1 MSKQSSRKPTIGGLL
16 LILAAIAIAILFPNL
31 SGKNTATPIAP
42 IPPTVQVVTKVPN
55 VTVTPQQPGVP
66 PTVGPTVTAGQSQP
80 QTGGLLGWLK
90 IEFTNPV
97 PPDNVA
103 NGIDKTVVDAVNQAQ
118 KTIDVTSFDLNLPS
132 FVNALVAASKRGV
145 QVHVVYDGTNG
156 SQKLEAARAGG
167 TEFDAIP
174 VMKSAG
180 IGLVDGGRSSGL
192 MHDKIIIIDSKVLF
206 MGSWNMSYNDT
217 FRNNN
222 NRLEI
227 TAPELI
233 ANYQAKFNELF
244 VDKHFGT
251 HATVGAQTPQM
262 TIDGIQV
269 ENYFSPP
276 DKVMDKIIA
285 YVNAAQKSIRFI
297 AFTYTDKDLAA
308 AMVSRFNA
316 GVDVAG
322 VIENR
327 GASQGALVPLV
338 CGKVPAKV
346 DGNPYTMHH
355 KVIVIDG
362 SIVIT
367 GSFNFT
373 LSADNENDD
382 NIIVI
387 HDPVVAK
394 LYLDEFD
401 RVNGIAKAPNPAE
414 IKCK

>member
-1 MSKQSSRKPTIGGLL
+1 MSKRSSSKPTIGGLL
-16 LILAAIAIAILFPNL
+16 VILAVIAIAILFPNL
-31 SGKNTATPIAP
+31 TGKNVAT
-42 IPPTVQVVTKVPN
+42 PTVQVATKVVK
-55 VTVTPQQPGVP
+55 VTSTPLP
-66 PTVGPTVTAGQSQP
+66 PTIPPSAGPTVPADQTQSQP
-80 QTGGLLGWLK
+80 GGLPNWLK
-90 IEFTNPV
+90 VDFTNPN
-97 PPDNVA
+97 PPDNVS

-118 KTIDVTSFDLNLPS
+118 KAIDVTSFDLNLPS
-132 FVNALVAASKRGV
+132 FVNALVAASQRGV
-145 QVHVVYDGTNG
+145 QVRVVYDGANG

-167 TEFDAIP
+167 KEFDAIAL
-174 VMKSAG
+174 MKKAK

-192 MHDKIIIIDSKVLF
+192 MHDKIIIIDGKVLF

-227 TAPELI
+227 TAPEII
-233 ANYQAKFNELF
+233 ANYQGKFNELF
-244 VDKHFGT
+244 VDKRFGT

-262 TIDGIQV
+262 NVDGIQV

-346 DGNPYTMHH
+346 DGNKYTMHH

-387 HDPVVAK
+387 HDPAVAK

-401 RVNGIAKAPNPAE
+401 RVNSLAQAPDPAE